1 MDNQVGEKNWL
12 DGWAQRVVAIGLQP
26 NSAWRPVMRSTEASI
41 PGPALFSILIYDL
54 EQVAEPTLCCLPLW
68 DPNRQGALRGP
79 Q

>member
-1 MDNQVGEKNWL
+1 
-12 DGWAQRVVAIGLQP
+12 
-26 NSAWRPVMRSTEASI
+26 MRSTEASI

-79 Q
+79 QCHCHLASSQALGPASQFFHLLALLP